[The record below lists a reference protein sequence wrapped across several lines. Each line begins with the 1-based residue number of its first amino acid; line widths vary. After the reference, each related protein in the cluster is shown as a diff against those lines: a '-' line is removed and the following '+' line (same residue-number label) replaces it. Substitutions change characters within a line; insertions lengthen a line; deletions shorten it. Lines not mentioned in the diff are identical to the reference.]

1 MLYIY
6 LEALFSGSSSPTSKI
21 DKEGEL
27 RIFRDKKE
35 SRKAESSL
43 TFRKQESRKA
53 ESNPASQKQESS
65 TPKVCFIHIS
75 RGLG

>member
-6 LEALFSGSSSPTSKI
+6 IEALFSGSSSPMSKI

-35 SRKAESSL
+35 SKKAESNL
-43 TFRKQESRKA
+43 TFGKQESRKQ
-53 ESNPASQKQESS
+53 SCF
-65 TPKVCFIHIS
+65 PKA
-75 RGLG
+75 GK

>member
-6 LEALFSGSSSPTSKI
+6 IEALFSGSSSPMSKM

-35 SRKAESSL
+35 SKKAESNL
-43 TFRKQESRKA
+43 TFGKQESRKQ
-53 ESNPASQKQESS
+53 SCF
-65 TPKVCFIHIS
+65 PKA
-75 RGLG
+75 GK

>member
-6 LEALFSGSSSPTSKI
+6 LEALFSGSTSPTSKI

-43 TFRKQESRKA
+43 TFRKQESRKVV
-53 ESNPASQKQESS
+53 PQKCALYIYLEA
-65 TPKVCFIHIS
+65 
-75 RGLG
+75 